1 MGRGR
6 TLMHVVEVRRDGD
19 ALSGPMAEMREWLDD
34 KHIELTLFRLSLIP
48 GGTVFQLEF
57 RLFTEAA
64 VYAHAFSGHII
75 GEAAPRAA

>member
-1 MGRGR
+1 LGRGR

-57 RLFTEAA
+57 
-64 VYAHAFSGHII
+64 
-75 GEAAPRAA
+75 

>member
-1 MGRGR
+1 
-6 TLMHVVEVRRDGD
+6 MHVVEVRRDGD

-48 GGTVFQLEF
+48 GGTVFQFEF

-64 VYAHAFSGHII
+64 VFAHAFSGHII
-75 GEAAPRAA
+75 GEAAPRAAA